1 MTDTNAFEQ
10 AANNLTINIDGEEH
24 KLNDLSD
31 AARSQLTNMQAVDKQ
46 IADIQQQIAIMQ
58 TARNAYATALKGE
71 IAEKH

>member
-1 MTDTNAFEQ
+1 MSENSLET
-10 AANNLTINIDGEEH
+10 AAANLTINIDGQEI

-31 AARSQLTNMQAVDKQ
+31 TARSQLTNMQAVDRQ

>member
-1 MTDTNAFEQ
+1 MSENSLET
-10 AANNLTINIDGEEH
+10 AAANLTINIDGQEI

-31 AARSQLTNMQAVDKQ
+31 TARSQLTNMQAVYRQ

>member
-1 MTDTNAFEQ
+1 MSENSLET
-10 AANNLTINIDGEEH
+10 AAANLTINIDGQEI